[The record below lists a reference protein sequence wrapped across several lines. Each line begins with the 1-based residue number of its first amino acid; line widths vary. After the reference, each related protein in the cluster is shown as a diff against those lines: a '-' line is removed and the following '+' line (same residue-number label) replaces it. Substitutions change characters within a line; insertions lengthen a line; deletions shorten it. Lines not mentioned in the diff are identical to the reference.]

1 MTALELARGHALKED
16 GVIKDEYD
24 EGVDLYKGNFSW
36 TYGMLTYI
44 YIFIYL
50 YRALLRDTK
59 MLDCPEAATVSFRV
73 VTYAPKQRRCHSGS

>member
-44 YIFIYL
+44 FLYIFIG
-50 YRALLRDTK
+50 RCCGTQR
-59 MLDCPEAATVSFRV
+59 CSTVR
-73 VTYAPKQRRCHSGS
+73 KQRRCHSGS